1 VFQLGSEQ
9 GKKSWFS
16 WGPHLWPRESVRWP
30 QGGVGTQDVQGQQDS
45 LSNAA
50 RTSKASSVQAKAL
63 GSTQE
68 GGQGRLRCASVG
80 HRQLAGH

>member
-1 VFQLGSEQ
+1 MVLLGPSFMAQRKCEMAT
-9 GKKSWFS
+9 G
-16 WGPHLWPRESVRWP
+16 R
-30 QGGVGTQDVQGQQDS
+30 GGNSGCTGQQDS
-45 LSNAA
+45 HSNAA